1 VEQVETDPLAIRTSE
16 RGFGRRPPCPTSVIP
31 FRCWYAAQAKGPCW
45 AETILSRAVSASTE
59 PNDLA
64 LRDPTGVLIP
74 TLLIVDDHEGLRS
87 FARTV
92 LGAEGFDVIG
102 EAADGETAI
111 VAVQTLHPDVVLLD
125 IGLPGIDGFEVA
137 ERLAGVPGAPSFVL
151 TSSRRAS
158 DYGQRMA
165 DSPARG
171 FLPKHELSGPAIAA
185 LLARAPR
192 AA

>member
-1 VEQVETDPLAIRTSE
+1 MTSRCAI
-16 RGFGRRPPCPTSVIP
+16 I
-31 FRCWYAAQAKGPCW
+31 
-45 AETILSRAVSASTE
+45 RA
-59 PNDLA
+59 
-64 LRDPTGVLIP
+64 VLIP

-92 LGAEGFDVIG
+92 LGADGFQVIG

-137 ERLAGVPGAPSFVL
+137 QRLAGAPGAPSFVL
-151 TSSRRAS
+151 TSSRRAT
-158 DYGQRMA
+158 DYGQRIA

-171 FLPKHELSGPAIAA
+171 FLPKHELSGAAIAA

>member
-1 VEQVETDPLAIRTSE
+1 M
-16 RGFGRRPPCPTSVIP
+16 
-31 FRCWYAAQAKGPCW
+31 
-45 AETILSRAVSASTE
+45 
-59 PNDLA
+59 
-64 LRDPTGVLIP
+64 RDPWCTLTP

-102 EAADGETAI
+102 EAADGEAAI
-111 VAVQTLHPDVVLLD
+111 VAVQALHPDVVLLD

-137 ERLAGVPGAPSFVL
+137 QRLAKAPGAPSFVL
-151 TSSRRAS
+151 TSSRHAS

-171 FLPKHELSGPAIAA
+171 FLPKHELSGAAVSA
-185 LLARAPR
+185 LLAQMPR
-192 AA
+192 DA